1 MNRTYHRSFLNVH
14 ISIPCSSEQENRKKK
29 IESQIKGI
37 KHRVPNFEF
46 EIKMKL
52 IL

>member
-14 ISIPCSSEQENRKKK
+14 ISIPCSSEQENRKK